1 MKKVLVGVFLCLA
14 AVSALRAAEDG
25 ELPIRKV
32 VLYKNGVGY
41 FERQGRVAPNQP
53 VRLAF
58 KADQMSDVLKSL
70 TVIDR
75 GGGKVSAVNYDASES
90 SERLLARFPF
100 QLAPGADIGML
111 LDQLKG
117 AQVRL
122 TAGTNTVEGAVIGT
136 RKIQLDEHREVTQA
150 TLLLANGELKNV
162 LLSDVGSVK
171 LLDPNLQEDLRRY
184 LEILSSGR
192 RRDLRTLT
200 LTSTGARDLIVNYL
214 VEAPVWKMSY
224 RLILDDGNQGFLQGW
239 ALVDNTSE
247 DDWENVQ
254 LTLVAGRPI
263 SFIQDLYRP
272 LYTQRPRVAV
282 GPGRLAGPVL
292 HEGIVGRQLRNVPVE
307 ELARGPAA
315 IPQSLRRRE
324 VAKMAR
330 SDFEV
335 ADALQANE
343 RNEYL
348 RASMAVSAQG
358 GELGELFEYR
368 IGTPVNLSRNQSMMI
383 PILQNRVKTERISV
397 FNRSW
402 ATQHPW
408 NAVSLENTGSLTL
421 DGGPITVVDA
431 GSYAGEALIET
442 LKPGEKR
449 VVSYAVDLS
458 CRIGTKTEAHRGPV
472 VSAKVE
478 RGNLITS
485 YKMVEG
491 LTYTIRNLDSDP
503 KIVFIEHPIRQG
515 WNLAGKLKAT
525 ETTPNLYRF
534 RVEVPANATKKFA
547 VEEEYPIRET
557 ISINNLDSNRIS
569 ILLSQQVVDA
579 SLKRTLQRLAGL
591 KDELN
596 QLTRRI
602 TSKQEEVNEIFRDQ
616 DRIRRSLQTVRGIP
630 GQAAQLQMWL
640 NKLNAQE
647 GQLEALREDIAQ
659 TKQRREEAQR
669 QIDELLMG
677 LSLES

>member
-1 MKKVLVGVFLCLA
+1 MKKVWIGVLLCLST
-14 AVSALRAAEDG
+14 VSALRAAEDG
-25 ELPIRKV
+25 ELPIRRV
-32 VLYKNGVGY
+32 ILYKNGVGY

-53 VRLAF
+53 ARLAF

-70 TVIDR
+70 TVIGR
-75 GGGKVSAVNYDASES
+75 GGGRVSAISYDASET
-90 SERLLARFPF
+90 SERLLSRFPF
-100 QLAPGADIGML
+100 KLPPGADIGVL

-117 AQVRL
+117 AQVRI
-122 TAGTNTVEGAVIGT
+122 TAGANRIEGAVVGT
-136 RKIQLDEHREVTQA
+136 RKVRLDENREATQA
-150 TLLLANGELKNV
+150 TLLLSNGELKNV

-171 LLDPNLQEDLRRY
+171 LLDANLQKDLGRY

-200 LTSTGARDLIVNYL
+200 LTSAGARDLIVNYL
-214 VEAPVWKMSY
+214 VETPVWKTSY
-224 RLILDDGNQGFLQGW
+224 RLILEGEKQGFLQGW

-247 DDWENVQ
+247 DDWENIQ

-292 HEGIVGRQLRNVPVE
+292 HEGMVGGQLRNVPVE
-307 ELARGPAA
+307 DRARAPAA
-315 IPQSLRRRE
+315 MSKSLRGRK
-324 VAKMAR
+324 AAQMFQA
-330 SDFEV
+330 DFEA
-335 ADALQANE
+335 ADALRADE

-358 GELGELFEYR
+358 QELGELFEYR
-368 IGTPVNLSRNQSMMI
+368 IGTPVNLSRNQSTMI

-402 ATQHPW
+402 ADQHPW

-421 DGGPITVVDA
+421 DGGPITVIDA

-442 LKPGEKR
+442 LRPGEKR
-449 VVSYAVDLS
+449 VISYAVDFG
-458 CRIGTKTEAHRGPV
+458 CRIGTKTDRHRGPV

-485 YKMVEG
+485 FKMVEG
-491 LTYTIRNLDSDP
+491 LTYTIRNLDSEP
-503 KIVFIEHPIRQG
+503 KTVFIEHPIREG
-515 WNLAGKLKAT
+515 WKLAGKLKAT

-547 VEEEYPIRET
+547 VGEEQPIRGT

-569 ILLSQQVVDA
+569 ILLSQRVVDA
-579 SLKRTLQRLAGL
+579 SLKRTLERLAGL
-591 KDELN
+591 KDDLN
-596 QLTRRI
+596 ELTRRI
-602 TSKQEEVNEIFRDQ
+602 ASKREEVSEIFRDQ

-630 GQAAQLQMWL
+630 GQAAQLQTWL

-647 GQLEALREDIAQ
+647 GQLEALREDLAQ
-659 TKQRREEAQR
+659 TKQRQEESQR
-669 QIDELLMG
+669 QIDELLRG
-677 LSLES
+677 LSVES

>member
-1 MKKVLVGVFLCLA
+1 MQKVWIGVLLCLA
-14 AVSALRAAEDG
+14 TVSALRAAEDG
-25 ELPIRKV
+25 ELPIRRV
-32 VLYKNGVGY
+32 ILYKNGVGY

-53 VRLAF
+53 ARLAF

-70 TVIDR
+70 TVIGR
-75 GGGKVSAVNYDASES
+75 GGGRVSAISYDASET
-90 SERLLARFPF
+90 SERLLSRFPF
-100 QLAPGADIGML
+100 KLPPGADIGVL

-117 AQVRL
+117 AQVRI
-122 TAGTNTVEGAVIGT
+122 TAGANRIEGAVVGT
-136 RKIQLDEHREVTQA
+136 RKVRLDENREATQA
-150 TLLLANGELKNV
+150 TLLLSNGELKNV

-171 LLDPNLQEDLRRY
+171 LLDANLQKDLGQY

-200 LTSTGARDLIVNYL
+200 LTSAGARDLIVNYL
-214 VEAPVWKMSY
+214 VETPVWKTSY
-224 RLILDDGNQGFLQGW
+224 RLILEGEKQGFLQGW

-247 DDWENVQ
+247 DDWENIQ

-292 HEGIVGRQLRNVPVE
+292 HEGMVGGQLRNVPVE
-307 ELARGPAA
+307 DRARAPAA
-315 IPQSLRRRE
+315 MSKSLRGRK
-324 VAKMAR
+324 AAQMFQA
-330 SDFEV
+330 DFEA
-335 ADALQANE
+335 ADALRADE

-358 GELGELFEYR
+358 QELGELFEYR
-368 IGTPVNLSRNQSMMI
+368 IGTPVNLSRNQSTMI

-402 ATQHPW
+402 ADQHPW

-421 DGGPITVVDA
+421 DGGPITVIDA

-442 LKPGEKR
+442 LRPGEKR
-449 VVSYAVDLS
+449 VISYAVDFG
-458 CRIGTKTEAHRGPV
+458 CRIGTKTDRHRGPV

-485 YKMVEG
+485 FKMVEG
-491 LTYTIRNLDSDP
+491 LTYTIRNRDSEP
-503 KIVFIEHPIRQG
+503 KTVFIEHPIREG
-515 WNLAGKLKAT
+515 WKLAGKLKAT

-547 VEEEYPIRET
+547 VGEEQPIRGT

-569 ILLSQQVVDA
+569 ILLSQRVVDA
-579 SLKRTLQRLAGL
+579 SLKRTLERLAGL
-591 KDELN
+591 KDDLN
-596 QLTRRI
+596 ELTRRI
-602 TSKQEEVNEIFRDQ
+602 ASKREEVSEIFRDQ

-630 GQAAQLQMWL
+630 GQAAQLQTWL

-647 GQLEALREDIAQ
+647 GQLEALREDLAQ
-659 TKQRREEAQR
+659 TKQRQEESQR
-669 QIDELLMG
+669 QIDELLRG
-677 LSLES
+677 LSVES